1 MKSYICTFCKNDRN
15 VYTAKHNLYFW
26 RMRNKWYVSALIFA
40 LAIVGI
46 SLEQVSVPNQEIV
59 LQFADLEV
67 TLDETQDAITQIK
80 SQLEALEV
88 DNIQIQ
94 ESGNGTLKITYYS
107 DIDVSEVKKI
117 FLEDIDLAISHT
129 SYDFDKENTRL
140 PSKEDRK
147 PYQLDVYEIQE
158 NIDIAGS
165 SGNIVELKSEIIRF
179 FTPDTYASISK
190 QRNEEKNKTE
200 KLAYIVHRN
209 IAIAI
214 DDASY
219 NIPEVRAGPTT

>member
-1 MKSYICTFCKNDRN
+1 
-15 VYTAKHNLYFW
+15 
-26 RMRNKWYVSALIFA
+26 MRNKWYVSALIFA